1 MWSDWDM
8 GDNDSKI
15 FYNVELLMSVGGYK
29 VGTKFDNVYW
39 EGENLKLYIG
49 EDTEGI
55 KFGLVPS

>member
-1 MWSDWDM
+1 M